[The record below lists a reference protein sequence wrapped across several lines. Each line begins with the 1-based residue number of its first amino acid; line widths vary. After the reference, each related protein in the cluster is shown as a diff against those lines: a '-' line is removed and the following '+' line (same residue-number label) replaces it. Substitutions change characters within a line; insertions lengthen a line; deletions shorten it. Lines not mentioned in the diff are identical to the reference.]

1 MKFPRRLVLGLGFGL
16 ALGAGEG
23 PPFVHDPAAKA
34 RLLGVH
40 GFTCQ
45 WVQWGKEKGRVEVTE
60 AQGRLRIKG
69 EQVARRTGD
78 RVLIDGEILE
88 VKAKSFRFR
97 GRIVLQVTHL
107 NGGRPCERRGDFDFQ
122 IRGGR
127 RFWRMHP
134 MENPCDPPV
143 VDYVDVHF

>member
-1 MKFPRRLVLGLGFGL
+1 MHLTPLFL
-16 ALGAGEG
+16 AAAALLPGGQAT
-23 PPFVHDPAAKA
+23 VAADAAAKQK
-34 RLLGVH
+34 LLGRH

-45 WVQWGKEKGRVEVTE
+45 WVQWGKDKGQVEVRDDK
-60 AQGRLRIKG
+60 GLLRLKG
-69 EQVARRTGD
+69 EQVTQATGD
-78 RVLIDGEILE
+78 FVRIEGVITE
-88 VKAKSFRFR
+88 VRAASFTFR

-107 NGGRPCERRGDFDFQ
+107 NGGRPCERNGDFDFQ

-127 RFWRMHP
+127 KFWRMHP